1 MSQNKTTELDENELL
16 NDPLVEDEDETQND
30 NIFDLKMYC
39 CGFPECKEQKR
50 NGFETQNKIKQHY
63 RKFHKVYNEQLS
75 SAPAFIICDALD
87 PTVIS
92 SKRLRASRKD
102 KQQKPKRQK
111 KNKNGSEEEEE
122 EEHVSQGQEQGQQD
136 EQAEE
141 QNSSAI
147 VIIPTPVPP
156 VYDELI
162 SKVASLVHDVEN
174 YDKLRQEAN
183 NLVRELSLDNGTAS
197 EIRTKS
203 FLSLQAY
210 EDEIKREHQKND
222 ILISEYVERFGELS
236 ESDKDILATYR
247 TINLQK
253 IAMKEKCFQEICLA
267 ELQVACNFLNK
278 PEYVAL
284 KVVDSVLSSESVANY
299 NVMESSDSSENDD
312 V

>member
-16 NDPLVEDEDETQND
+16 NDPLVEEDETQND

-39 CGFPECKEQKR
+39 CGFQECKEQKR

-92 SKRLRASRKD
+92 SKRLRASHKD

-111 KNKNGSEEEEE
+111 KNKNGSEE
-122 EEHVSQGQEQGQQD
+122 QEQGQQD

-203 FLSLQAY
+203 LHQLQAY

-222 ILISEYVERFGELS
+222 ILISEYVEQFGELS
-236 ESDKDILATYR
+236 ESDRDILATYR
-247 TINLQK
+247 TVNPRKKAL
-253 IAMKEKCFQEICLA
+253 KEKCFQDICIA
-267 ELQVACNFLNK
+267 ELQIACYFLNK

-284 KVVDSVLSSESVANY
+284 KVVDAVLSD
-299 NVMESSDSSENDD
+299 NVVESSDAVSENDD